1 MDLYGCF
8 TESEKPQNL
17 AKTSTTGNTITHNKQ
32 EEIKK
37 FKYFLSFKQTPQKTL
52 EGRLQSEEEVN

>member
-32 EEIKK
+32 LEINN
-37 FKYFLSFKQTPQKTL
+37 FKYFVFQANSTEDTRRKTL
-52 EGRLQSEEEVN
+52 V